1 MQEVVGSTPIS
12 STTND
17 LQAPPTRGF
26 GYFGRWEFSLP
37 LVYLPGFGLFSLAGI
52 VVSSDD
58 TSSVDAL
65 CIGVLSE

>member
-1 MQEVVGSTPIS
+1 
-12 STTND
+12 
-17 LQAPPTRGF
+17 
-26 GYFGRWEFSLP
+26 